1 MAPPHHRH
9 YHGAATLG
17 TRGRRARARGPS
29 SAGSTRAPGGRRPL
43 PRPLGS
49 SCPGGQGSR
58 APSSLG
64 RRLSACTQ
72 EFHKV
77 RPHGPQKGRGKRDQ
91 SHDLAAQASQ
101 GRARLFMQRR
111 DTGTARAP
119 RPAPGSQRMQPKQQ
133 DPGPRRKETFT
144 CLPPAVPEQANHGHQ
159 AFVRRGSGRRG
170 PDGRMGEGW
179 GPGPHYT
186 PAAAGERAVSRG
198 RSLSAGLPSRAGLGG
213 GGWAFIFLFRRWL
226 FP

>member
-1 MAPPHHRH
+1 MALPHHRH

-17 TRGRRARARGPS
+17 TGGRRAPGPPPRVAQGHRVAAAHSHAPRGLAARG
-29 SAGSTRAPGGRRPL
+29 AGGAD
-43 PRPLGS
+43 PLGS
-49 SCPGGQGSR
+49 P
-58 APSSLG
+58 G
-64 RRLSACTQ
+64 RRSSACTQ

-77 RPHGPQKGRGKRDQ
+77 RPHGPQKGRGTRDQ

-159 AFVRRGSGRRG
+159 AFVRRGSGQRG
-170 PDGRMGEGW
+170 PGGHMGEGW

-186 PAAAGERAVSRG
+186 PAAGERAVSRG